1 LNTRHFDSFTFIS
14 VLFGESRFLA
24 SWCVGVRCDMA
35 CNDKDDHTGWVL
47 GGRAIERSGGAG
59 FLVGPQNQGRQ
70 FVSGLASK
78 LFRRFSQVWPQ
89 NRWRQFS
96 LVWPQNWWLGFP
108 SLGLKTDS
116 SSLVI

>member
-78 LFRRFSQVWPQ
+78 LFRRFSQV
-89 NRWRQFS
+89 
-96 LVWPQNWWLGFP
+96 
-108 SLGLKTDS
+108 
-116 SSLVI
+116 